1 MVSLQE
7 VLYKSNQIFINFKT
21 AIDKVQSFNFQIRKQ
36 ISQLEQ
42 ENQNLNIRS
51 EKSDLTIYDMLVEQR
66 KIHGDVA
73 STRSQIQMLEK
84 LHATL
89 QEKLLSS

>member
-21 AIDKVQSFNFQIRKQ
+21 AIDKVRSFIFQIRKQ